1 MTCSCSGSLHSS
13 AVITDLYQNFSSNT
27 QKNLKLNSCN
37 KKHIVVILS
46 IKKPFNLTNVLKCHR
61 ELR

>member
-1 MTCSCSGSLHSS
+1 MVALLHLSS
-13 AVITDLYQNFSSNT
+13 AIMDMYQNISYDT

-46 IKKPFNLTNVLKCHR
+46 INKPFNLTNLLKCHR
-61 ELR
+61 EMR